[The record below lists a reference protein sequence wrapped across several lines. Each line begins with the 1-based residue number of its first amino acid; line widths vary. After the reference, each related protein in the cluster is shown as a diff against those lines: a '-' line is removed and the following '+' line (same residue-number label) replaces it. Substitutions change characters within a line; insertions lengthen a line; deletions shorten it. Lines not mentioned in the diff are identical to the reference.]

1 MIEYPTPYEFHILW
15 FLYPSWSDSLSFVW
29 DGTKTYLWRQ
39 TLDMKHQLYY
49 WDAFIL
55 LTLFF
60 PLFVSYW
67 FDKTFLFI
75 FKNDHSYSKS
85 TVCAFFLAHPWPWSE
100 IVKFE
105 KNWGQICYCVVTPSI
120 ATSSFLTA
128 WKLVFFPRWSWPQFS
143 YGASIPW
150 C

>member
-1 MIEYPTPYEFHILW
+1 MIEYELHTKFIFCDFCIPPGLIYLVLFEMERNIFVNAN
-15 FLYPSWSDSLSFVW
+15 SWL
-29 DGTKTYLWRQ
+29 
-39 TLDMKHQLYY
+39 KHQLYF

-60 PLFVSYW
+60 RYMQFIDLTKHFYLF
-67 FDKTFLFI
+67 L
-75 FKNDHSYSKS
+75 KNDHSYSKS
-85 TVCAFFLAHPWPWSE
+85 TVSTFFLTESLTLRDSG
-100 IVKFE
+100 KFE
-105 KNWGQICYCVVTPSI
+105 KNWGQICYCVLTPSI

-143 YGASIPW
+143 YGASILW